1 LQDVGSRHGRR
12 EGTPFRN
19 GSNRP
24 EHGGVNERR
33 TKHDG
38 CVMKRNVLTI
48 IVEPRTLLRE
58 GLASLL
64 DESNF
69 TVVASV
75 ATLEQVPR
83 TAAGRVGLFIV
94 GVAIGAPDDFQ
105 LLEGLLL
112 TKQDCKIVAVADG
125 NDQPTRIDIPQ
136 ILRSGADAY
145 ILNIQSRDVLLKS
158 LELAFLGQKLV
169 VVGEKC
175 RPVELLQSSKS
186 SERSDENP
194 LRNGGNGGIS
204 SNGSNGSN
212 GSIGSHGARPALSGR
227 ELEILNCLASGDSN
241 KIIARTCRIAEST
254 VKLHLKSILRKIQV
268 QNRTQA
274 AIWALQNNPPGM
286 RAPRPVSS
294 PALAPHGFPDE
305 FE

>member
-1 LQDVGSRHGRR
+1 
-12 EGTPFRN
+12 
-19 GSNRP
+19 
-24 EHGGVNERR
+24 
-33 TKHDG
+33 
-38 CVMKRNVLTI
+38 MKRNVLTI

-75 ATLEQVPR
+75 ATLDQIPR

-94 GVAIGAPDDFQ
+94 GVAKGSPDDLQ
-105 LLEGLLL
+105 LLEGLSSI
-112 TKQDCKIVAVADG
+112 KQDCKIVAVADG
-125 NDQPTRIDIPQ
+125 NDQPTGVNIPQ

-158 LELAFLGQKLV
+158 LELAFLGQTLV

-175 RPVELLQSSKS
+175 GSIELVQSGENSAT
-186 SERSDENP
+186 SDESP
-194 LRNGGNGGIS
+194 PRGGGNGFT
-204 SNGSNGSN
+204 GSNGSN
-212 GSIGSHGARPALSGR
+212 GATRPTLSGR
-227 ELEILNCLASGDSN
+227 ELEILSCLASGDSN
-241 KIIARTCRIAEST
+241 KIIARSCRIAEST
-254 VKLHLKSILRKIQV
+254 VKLHLKSILRKIHV

-286 RAPRPVSS
+286 RPS
-294 PALAPHGFPDE
+294 PSVNSPELAPYSLPDHAA
-305 FE
+305 